1 MKRITVAVLLLAA
14 CLPVCAKPRASALK
28 PVLIYSM
35 EHCAACEALAG
46 ALMDSGTRLNVVHT
60 DSLNVSSFPTVVY
73 SDGKR
78 DSGRRIQNGICEL
91 PSSVRV
97 LKWDGE

>member
-1 MKRITVAVLLLAA
+1 MKRITIAALLFAVT
-14 CLPVCAKPRASALK
+14 LPLCAKPKASALK

-46 ALMDSGTRLNVVHT
+46 ALLDSGTRLKVTHT
-60 DSLNVSSFPTVVY
+60 DSLSVSSFPTVVY

-78 DSGRRIQNGICEL
+78 DSGSRIQNGICEL
-91 PSSVRV
+91 PSSLRV
-97 LKWDGE
+97 IKWDGE